1 MRCLL
6 IDRLGRQQTRKG
18 RKHVASAAPAPGFCH
33 LFGDIVRKSQ
43 ASARVDKRSA
53 SVALTCERTPISVR
67 ESKSTPSRQKR
78 DRSPN
83 VTGSAR
89 RTSISFVTDATRNCR
104 VEFNCPE
111 PAHWLLSEAR
121 CTRLRQAALLPL
133 WLHTLGEGE
142 ETCPCWQGR
151 EQVECTV
158 HVFTLHVPRPARE
171 TFWSRFTCRLQLVKT
186 SSLPSVG
193 SGEAVKPSRLEV

>member
-1 MRCLL
+1 M
-6 IDRLGRQQTRKG
+6 
-18 RKHVASAAPAPGFCH
+18 ASAAPAPGFCH

-53 SVALTCERTPISVR
+53 SLALTCERTPISVR

-89 RTSISFVTDATRNCR
+89 RTSISFVTDATRNCP

-111 PAHWLLSEAR
+111 PAHGYCPKHDVRVFVRRPSCHSG
-121 CTRLRQAALLPL
+121 CTRSEKVKKPAHA
-133 WLHTLGEGE
+133 
-142 ETCPCWQGR
+142 GR
-151 EQVECTV
+151 
-158 HVFTLHVPRPARE
+158 RE
-171 TFWSRFTCRLQLVKT
+171 NKLNAQCM
-186 SSLPSVG
+186 SSLSMFLVQLERLFGLG
-193 SGEAVKPSRLEV
+193 SPAVFNW